1 MKCRKLMIVLL
12 CLALTPLFTCSAYA
26 VNSASSPNSIG
37 SIDSSDSIQEIFA
50 KLQAELAQQSKN
62 QAMQSLEKIK
72 DSQEEM
78 KKAAEYAEQAR
89 QMQSQVQKEKDSDSQ
104 LTKKSAALIAELQS
118 YMDQRNLSYPASD
131 SGLYGDGDW
140 AQVIGSLEQY
150 QEKLG
155 AEVQQEMAA
164 VQDDMGKYNSYLSNV
179 SISNQNSVKEMTSL
193 AKGQSLFSTEG
204 GTINVTPVAASAL
217 AGVLIGMILMWLIM
231 KQREK
236 RAKKEDAA

>member
-12 CLALTPLFTCSAYA
+12 CLTLTQLFTCSVYA
-26 VNSASSPNSIG
+26 GNGGGSPISIG

-50 KLQAELAQQSKN
+50 KLQKELAQQSKN

-72 DSQEEM
+72 ASQEEM
-78 KKAAEYAEQAR
+78 KKAAGYAEQAR
-89 QMQSQVQKEKDSDSQ
+89 QMQSQAEKEKEPDSQ

-131 SGLYGDGDW
+131 SGLYDDGDW

-155 AEVQQEMAA
+155 TEVQQDMVS
-164 VQDDMGKYNSYLSNV
+164 VQEYMGQYNSYL
-179 SISNQNSVKEMTSL
+179 NSGNTSTQTSGKELASL

-217 AGVLIGMILMWLIM
+217 AGVLIGMVLMWLIM